1 MWWSLL
7 YLVAVLTSELIPAG
21 VCILVQ
27 MVVNNVWGCIF
38 HSYLYTQ
45 TILYFGWWLSVVFCW
60 SCYDLCY
67 VIMLVMWWPLLFLF
81 YHVND
86 LCCLCSMI
94 WWPLLSLV
102 YDVMTPLVFGL
113 QCDGPRCFCLQWH
126 GPCCLWS
133 PMWWPLY
140 SLFGHAVA
148 PVVFGQPCDDLMSTM
163 WQFPCCLCLTIWWP
177 HFYHV
182 MVLIVFVMAPVV
194 LGPPYDGP

>member
-86 LCCLCSMI
+86 LCCLWSMM

-102 YDVMTPLVFGL
+102 YNVMAPDVFVYNGMAPAVFGHP
-113 QCDGPRCFCLQWH
+113 CDGPCILCLA
-126 GPCCLWS
+126 
-133 PMWWPLY
+133 MRWPLL
-140 SLFGHAVA
+140 SLVSHVMTSCLLCDSS
-148 PVVFGQPCDDLMSTM
+148 PVVF
-163 WQFPCCLCLTIWWP
+163 
-177 HFYHV
+177 V
-182 MVLIVFVMAPVV
+182 
-194 LGPPYDGP
+194 